1 MLEGDARLGAVVLV
15 KFCIFESKSIRS
27 VSSTYG
33 QLHSIEITSSGFC
46 ALIPLL
52 RHLLFYDS

>member
-1 MLEGDARLGAVVLV
+1 MLEGDARLSAVVLM
-15 KFCIFESKSIRS
+15 KSCIFESKSFRS
-27 VSSTYG
+27 VSSTYD
-33 QLHSIEITSSGFC
+33 QLGSIEVTSSGFC